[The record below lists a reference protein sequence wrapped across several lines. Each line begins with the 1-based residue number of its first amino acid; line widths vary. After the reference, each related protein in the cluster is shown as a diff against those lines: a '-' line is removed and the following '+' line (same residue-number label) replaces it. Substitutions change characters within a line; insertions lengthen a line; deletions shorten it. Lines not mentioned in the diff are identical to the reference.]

1 MPGGALVHAGASA
14 IIARIMLPPI
24 DYLIIGHI
32 TKDILPGGGHALG
45 GTVAY
50 SGLTASMFGVKVGAV
65 TSTGPDLA
73 SSALG
78 DLTIHRLVAPT
89 STTFINEYSP
99 TGRSQRI
106 KGHATALHFWDVPPE
121 WRRPRW
127 VHLGPVANEVDLGL
141 ADAFPDSF
149 VGLTPQGWFRQ
160 WDQSGRVHA
169 TSWLTADH
177 AISHADAVIISLED
191 VDGDEAAVRALADRC
206 PVLVLTDGAHGA
218 RVYSRGTMRLVP
230 AHPVL
235 EVDPTG
241 AGDIFAAAFFILFES
256 TGDDLESA
264 RLAARLATLSVT
276 RRGLDGIPSWAEVE
290 AIQQMVHL

>member
-1 MPGGALVHAGASA
+1 MRAVASA
-14 IIARIMLPPI
+14 IIARMTLPPI

-32 TKDILPGGGHALG
+32 TKDILSGGGHTLG

-50 SGLTASMFGVKVGAV
+50 SGLTASMFAVKVGAV
-65 TSTGPDLA
+65 TSTGPDLV

-78 DLTIHRLVAPT
+78 DLTIHRAAAPT

-99 TGRSQRI
+99 AGRSQRI
-106 KGHATALHFWDVPPE
+106 SGHASALDIGDVPAE
-121 WRRPRW
+121 WRQPRW

-149 VGLTPQGWFRQ
+149 LGITPQGWFRR
-160 WDQSGRVHA
+160 WDKTGRVH
-169 TSWLTADH
+169 TTPWMTAEP

-191 VDGDEAAVRALADRC
+191 VDGDEAAVRAMADRC

-218 RVYSRGTMRLVP
+218 RVYSHGTMRLVL
-230 AHPVL
+230 AIPVL

-241 AGDIFAAAFFILFES
+241 AGDIFAASFFILFES
-256 TGDDLESA
+256 TGDELESA
-264 RLAARLATLSVT
+264 RLAARLATHSVT
-276 RRGLDGIPSWAEVE
+276 RRGLDGIPSRAEVE
-290 AIQQMVHL
+290 AILQMVHP